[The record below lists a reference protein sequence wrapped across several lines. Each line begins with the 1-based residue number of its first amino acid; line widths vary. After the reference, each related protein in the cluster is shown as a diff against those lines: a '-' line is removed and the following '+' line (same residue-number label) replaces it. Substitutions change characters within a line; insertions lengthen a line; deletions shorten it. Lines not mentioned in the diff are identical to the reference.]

1 MVQSSRTND
10 ALVYFFY
17 FFLCFLGGVV
27 WSRNCRIGIF
37 IGDDEWESEKF
48 VREFPEICSLFIKL
62 YTISSQFIKI
72 ANFCLKKEI
81 MGSALFLCTCVLL

>member
-1 MVQSSRTND
+1 
-10 ALVYFFY
+10 
-17 FFLCFLGGVV
+17 V